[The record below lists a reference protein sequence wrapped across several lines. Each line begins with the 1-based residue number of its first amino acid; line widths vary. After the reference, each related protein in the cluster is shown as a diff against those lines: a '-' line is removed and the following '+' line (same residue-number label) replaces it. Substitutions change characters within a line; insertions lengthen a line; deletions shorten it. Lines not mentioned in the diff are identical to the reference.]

1 MIEPRHS
8 VSSHLTVVRTLNTH
22 WALLKPSSCLAILYS
37 STLGSVEALLS
48 DTICGFLNDF
58 AYPTT
63 TAGMEFDFPR
73 SVAPLVVIV
82 AVAAVALT
90 SVMTPSTVFMM
101 VLPSMIVFS
110 VIAFFLGMKHGEF
123 RASP

>member
-1 MIEPRHS
+1 MVTRLDS
-8 VSSHLTVVRTLNTH
+8 VASAWSD
-22 WALLKPSSCLAILYS
+22 AIYRF
-37 STLGSVEALLS
+37 G
-48 DTICGFLNDF
+48 NDF
-58 AYPTT
+58 ARLAT
-63 TAGMEFDFPR
+63 TAGMKFDFPR
-73 SVAPLVVIV
+73 SVGPLVVIV
-82 AVAAVALT
+82 AVATVALT